1 LLYNRAALFAY
12 PSLYEGFGLPLLEAM
27 ACGCPVV
34 ASNATAIPQTA
45 GDAAILV
52 DPTSI
57 AALTAA
63 MARVLGDAGLA
74 RRMSIEGKAQAARF
88 SWTRTAELTRAV
100 YADALGHPAPTLPRK
115 RGREK

>member
-1 LLYNRAALFAY
+1 VYKRQ
-12 PSLYEGFGLPLLEAM
+12 LYEGFGLPLLEAM

-52 DPTSI
+52 DPTSV

-63 MARVLGDAGLA
+63 MARVVGDPELA
-74 RRMSIEGKAQAARF
+74 RRLSFQGKAQAARF
-88 SWTRTAELTRAV
+88 SWTRTAELTRRV
-100 YADALGHPAPTLPRK
+100 YQDALQTPTPALPRQ
-115 RGREK
+115 RGREISAPEKEK